1 MVLEASFVAVL
12 NHFLEQ
18 ESWAR
23 DRLAAFAGKCVELR
37 APPLPPLR
45 FAIEAQGLLNPG
57 SQESEP
63 ALVVAL
69 RPDAPFA
76 LLRGSEDFARSLDA
90 TGDAGLAEVVML
102 LVRHLRWDVEEDLSR
117 VVGDVAARR
126 LAQGGR
132 DFAAWQRDASRR
144 VAESLADY
152 LTEEKRLLVRR
163 VELDPFSTALGE
175 LREGLERLER
185 RLADLG

>member
-1 MVLEASFVAVL
+1 MLLEAPFVAVL
-12 NHFLEQ
+12 NHLLEK

-23 DRLAAFAGKCVELR
+23 DRLAAFHGKCVELR

-45 FAIEAQGLLNPG
+45 FAIEAQGLLTPG
-57 SQESEP
+57 SQGSEP
-63 ALVVAL
+63 ALLVTL
-69 RPDAPFA
+69 RPDAPLA
-76 LLRGSEDFARSLDA
+76 MLRGVEDFARSLDT
-90 TGDAGLAEVVML
+90 TGDPGLAEVVML

-117 VVGDVAARR
+117 VIGDVAARR

-132 DFAAWQRDASRR
+132 DFAAWQRDASQRI
-144 VAESLADY
+144 AESLADY

-163 VELDPFSTALGE
+163 TELDPFSTAIGM
-175 LREGLERLER
+175 LRDGVERLER